1 MENVRWCPEGVI
13 DVFGVF
19 VTSAEPFGQG
29 SVAIDHC
36 CFSWSPLR
44 AGHLRAS
51 TASARREFSP
61 VGTVVRRGRTIARY
75 GFQPALIYPQIRIH
89 PQRLPAGKFESVD
102 RSNIENMFEHVGIGV
117 SRTLVHD
124 VGVVDLMIH
133 FARVEN
139 QSAAGRLTAIAD
151 LAMLRVDDHA
161 GRQWWACDGWDAA
174 VAEVGAALGIG
185 KREASGQLSI
195 AVALR
200 FRLPR
205 VAAVF
210 VDGGVSARTVGAI
223 CWRTRLVE
231 DPNTL
236 AVIDAAL
243 AGALCE
249 WAGLSR
255 KKIEKKIDGWVQ
267 KFDPAAVLKVRS
279 AARRRG
285 VGVGKP
291 DDETGVASIWGA
303 LLATDAEL
311 LDRVLTEMAR
321 QVCENDPRT
330 FGQRR
335 ADALGVLAARGDR
348 LACQCGDPDCPAAGP
363 DARATAVMIHVL
375 TDGLPVPV
383 ADPLLHGDPAAPAT
397 PASTRSASEP
407 VFTPEPVPVSAPEN
421 GTTSTP
427 MSMPDSAPVADSQP
441 AETPAP
447 PAAEPAG
454 DAASTSSSPVSA
466 PVPTPAPAKPPAPVR
481 TPVGYVLGGGVVPP
495 AVLADLVAR
504 GAKVRAVASAADLDE
519 VPRYRPSAAMD
530 EFVRMRAMTCMF
542 PGCDHPATASDIDHT
557 VPWPAGPTHP
567 GNLSPKCRKH
577 HLLKTFYGGPDGWR
591 DRQQPDGSIV
601 WTAPTGHTYISVPES
616 RILFPRT
623 VTDTPLPNPPP
634 NGTDL
639 DTTAAPGRGVM
650 MPLRRRTRAQDQ
662 AQQIAYERALNQADI
677 DAEEAAQ
684 EAFDRLR
691 KERQEREARRAEE
704 QQSHETT
711 EHRPVDSDIPP
722 PL

>member
-1 MENVRWCPEGVI
+1 
-13 DVFGVF
+13 
-19 VTSAEPFGQG
+19 
-29 SVAIDHC
+29 
-36 CFSWSPLR
+36 
-44 AGHLRAS
+44 
-51 TASARREFSP
+51 
-61 VGTVVRRGRTIARY
+61 
-75 GFQPALIYPQIRIH
+75 
-89 PQRLPAGKFESVD
+89 
-102 RSNIENMFEHVGIGV
+102 MFEREGIGAGGV
-117 SRTLVHD
+117 LVHD

-151 LAMLRVDDHA
+151 LAMLRVDDQQ

-200 FRLPR
+200 FRLPK

-210 VDGGVSARTVGAI
+210 ADGGVSARTVGTI

-255 KKIEKKIDGWVQ
+255 KKIEKKIDGWVH

-291 DDETGVASIWGA
+291 DDETGTASIWGA

-321 QVCENDPRT
+321 QVCDNDPRT

-383 ADPLLHGDPAAPAT
+383 ADPLLHGDPAAPVVPT
-397 PASTRSASEP
+397 PAPAATDPVFGAEPEAAPESQPEPVFAPQSEP
-407 VFTPEPVPVSAPEN
+407 VPAPAN
-421 GTTSTP
+421 DP
-427 MSMPDSAPVADSQP
+427 APAADSRP
-441 AETPAP
+441 ADTPAP
-447 PAAEPAG
+447 PAAEPAS
-454 DAASTSSSPVSA
+454 DSTS
-466 PVPTPAPAKPPAPVR
+466 TPAPAATTAQSPESAFTPVPSSARPPAPVR
-481 TPVGYVLGGGVVPP
+481 TPVGYVVGGGVVPP

-504 GAKVRAVASAADLDE
+504 GAKVRTVASAADLDE

-542 PGCDHPATASDIDHT
+542 PGCDQPATNCDVDHT

-567 GNLSPKCRKH
+567 GNLNPKCRKH
-577 HLLKTFYGGPDGWR
+577 HLLKTFYGGSDGWR

-601 WTAPTGHTYISVPES
+601 WTAPTGHTYIRVPES

-634 NGTDL
+634 DTTDL
-639 DTTAAPGRGVM
+639 DTTAAPGRDIM
-650 MPLRRRTRAQDQ
+650 MPLRRRTRAQNQ

-677 DAEEAAQ
+677 DAHEAAR

-691 KERQEREARRAEE
+691 KERQEREAAEAAGAAAAGESAE
-704 QQSHETT
+704 QQ
-711 EHRPVDSDIPP
+711 DIPP
-722 PL
+722 PR

>member
-1 MENVRWCPEGVI
+1 M
-13 DVFGVF
+13 
-19 VTSAEPFGQG
+19 TSP
-29 SVAIDHC
+29 SK
-36 CFSWSPLR
+36 
-44 AGHLRAS
+44 
-51 TASARREFSP
+51 
-61 VGTVVRRGRTIARY
+61 
-75 GFQPALIYPQIRIH
+75 IYPQAHRILLWRVRSTG
-89 PQRLPAGKFESVD
+89 RLEH
-102 RSNIENMFEHVGIGV
+102 MFEHVGVDGAGV
-117 SRTLVHD
+117 LVHD
-124 VGVVDLMIH
+124 VSVVDAMIH
-133 FARVEN
+133 FARVSNIAE
-139 QSAAGRLTAIAD
+139 SGKFTAIAD
-151 LAMLRVDDHA
+151 LAMLRVDDQD

-174 VAEVGAALGIG
+174 VAEVGAALGLG

-200 FRLPR
+200 FRLPK

-210 VDGGVSARTVGAI
+210 ADGGVSARTVGTI

-255 KKIEKKIDGWVQ
+255 KKIERKIDGWVQ
-267 KFDPAAVLKVRS
+267 KFDPAAVIKVRS

-285 VGVGKP
+285 VGIGKP

-348 LACQCGDPDCPAAGP
+348 LACQCGNPDCPAAGP

-375 TDGLPVPV
+375 TNALPVPV
-383 ADPLLHGDPAAPAT
+383 ADPLLSGDPAAPLV
-397 PASTRSASEP
+397 PAPAPPQP
-407 VFTPEPVPVSAPEN
+407 VFTPETAPEHFF
-421 GTTSTP
+421 T
-427 MSMPDSAPVADSQP
+427 
-441 AETPAP
+441 
-447 PAAEPAG
+447 AEPE
-454 DAASTSSSPVSA
+454 
-466 PVPTPAPAKPPAPVR
+466 PAPADAMAPMPTPEPAPAVEPASEAAPTPVQTSTKPPAPVR

-495 AVLADLVAR
+495 AVLVDLVAR
-504 GAKVRAVASAADLDE
+504 GAKVRTVASATNLDG
-519 VPRYRPSAAMD
+519 VPRYRPSVAMD

-542 PGCDHPATASDIDHT
+542 PGCDQPATHCDLDHT
-557 VPWPAGPTHP
+557 IPWPVGPTHP

-577 HLLKTFYGGPDGWR
+577 HLLKTFYGGPDGWQ
-591 DRQQPDGSIV
+591 DRQQPDGTIV
-601 WTAPTGHTYISVPES
+601 WTAPTGHTYTSVPES

-623 VTDTPLPNPPP
+623 VTDTPLPGPLPPDAP
-634 NGTDL
+634 DL
-639 DTTAAPGRGVM
+639 DTPPAPGRGIM
-650 MPLRRRTRAQDQ
+650 MPIRRRTRAQTQ
-662 AQQIAYERALNQADI
+662 TQQIAYERALNQADI
-677 DAEEAAQ
+677 DEHEAAE

-691 KERQEREARRAEE
+691 KERQERQEREAAEAAQAAEPTE
-704 QQSHETT
+704 QQ
-711 EHRPVDSDIPP
+711 DIPP

>member
-1 MENVRWCPEGVI
+1 
-13 DVFGVF
+13 
-19 VTSAEPFGQG
+19 
-29 SVAIDHC
+29 
-36 CFSWSPLR
+36 
-44 AGHLRAS
+44 
-51 TASARREFSP
+51 
-61 VGTVVRRGRTIARY
+61 
-75 GFQPALIYPQIRIH
+75 
-89 PQRLPAGKFESVD
+89 
-102 RSNIENMFEHVGIGV
+102 MFEHSGIGAGGV
-117 SRTLVHD
+117 LVHD
-124 VGVVDLMIH
+124 AGVVDLMIH

-151 LAMLRVDDHA
+151 LAMLRVDDQA

-174 VAEVGAALGIG
+174 VAEVGAALGLG

-210 VDGGVSARTVGAI
+210 ADGGVSARTVGAI

-407 VFTPEPVPVSAPEN
+407 VFTPEPAPEHFFTAQSEPVPAN
-421 GTTSTP
+421 DMAPTP
-427 MSMPDSAPVADSQP
+427 MPGPAPAADSRP
-441 AETPAP
+441 TETPAP
-447 PAAEPAG
+447 PAAEPAS
-454 DAASTSSSPVSA
+454 DV
-466 PVPTPAPAKPPAPVR
+466 VPTPAPAATTAHSAESAFTSVPSPAKPPAPVR

-504 GAKVRAVASAADLDE
+504 GAKVRTVASAADLDE
-519 VPRYRPSAAMD
+519 VRRYRPSAAMD

-542 PGCDHPATASDIDHT
+542 PGCDHPATTSDIDHT

-601 WTAPTGHTYISVPES
+601 WTAPTGHTYTSVPES
-616 RILFPRT
+616 RILFPRK

-634 NGTDL
+634 NVTDL
-639 DTTAAPGRGVM
+639 DTTAAPGRDIM

-684 EAFDRLR
+684 EAFDRQR
-691 KERQEREARRAEE
+691 KERQEREAAEAEAAEAAATE
-704 QQSHETT
+704 QQ
-711 EHRPVDSDIPP
+711 DMPP
-722 PL
+722 PSD

>member
-1 MENVRWCPEGVI
+1 
-13 DVFGVF
+13 
-19 VTSAEPFGQG
+19 
-29 SVAIDHC
+29 
-36 CFSWSPLR
+36 
-44 AGHLRAS
+44 
-51 TASARREFSP
+51 
-61 VGTVVRRGRTIARY
+61 
-75 GFQPALIYPQIRIH
+75 
-89 PQRLPAGKFESVD
+89 
-102 RSNIENMFEHVGIGV
+102 MFEHSGIGAGGV
-117 SRTLVHD
+117 PVHD
-124 VGVVDLMIH
+124 AGVVDLMIH

-139 QSAAGRLTAIAD
+139 QCAAGRLTAVAD
-151 LAMLRVDDHA
+151 LVALRVDDQD

-210 VDGGVSARTVGAI
+210 ADGGVSARTVGAI

-243 AGALCE
+243 AGALSE

-375 TDGLPVPV
+375 TDSLPVPV
-383 ADPLLHGDPAAPAT
+383 ADPLLNGDPAAPLVPTSAPPAPEPQAAPVPSPEPFSTPQFEPIPAPAADSRPADT
-397 PASTRSASEP
+397 PA
-407 VFTPEPVPVSAPEN
+407 
-421 GTTSTP
+421 
-427 MSMPDSAPVADSQP
+427 
-441 AETPAP
+441 
-447 PAAEPAG
+447 PAAEPG
-454 DAASTSSSPVSA
+454 GEI
-466 PVPTPAPAKPPAPVR
+466 VPTPVPAAATAHSPARVAASASTPVQPSAK
-481 TPVGYVLGGGVVPP
+481 PVGYVLGGGVVPP
-495 AVLADLVAR
+495 TVLADLVAR
-504 GAKVRAVASAADLDE
+504 GAKVRTVASATDLDE

-567 GNLSPKCRKH
+567 GNLNPKCRKH
-577 HLLKTFYGGPDGWR
+577 HLLKTFYGGPDGWQ
-591 DRQQPDGSIV
+591 DRQQPDGTIV

-623 VTDTPLPNPPP
+623 ITDTPLPNPPP
-634 NGTDL
+634 ETVDL
-639 DTTAAPGRGVM
+639 DTTTAPGRSIM
-650 MPLRRRTRAQDQ
+650 MPIRRRTRAQDQ
-662 AQQIAYERALNQADI
+662 AQRNAYERALNQADI
-677 DAEEAAQ
+677 DAQEAAK
-684 EAFDRLR
+684 EAFARQR
-691 KERQEREARRAEE
+691 KEREEREAAEAAAAAE
-704 QQSHETT
+704 SAERQ
-711 EHRPVDSDIPP
+711 DIPP
-722 PL
+722 PV

>member
-1 MENVRWCPEGVI
+1 
-13 DVFGVF
+13 
-19 VTSAEPFGQG
+19 
-29 SVAIDHC
+29 
-36 CFSWSPLR
+36 
-44 AGHLRAS
+44 
-51 TASARREFSP
+51 
-61 VGTVVRRGRTIARY
+61 
-75 GFQPALIYPQIRIH
+75 
-89 PQRLPAGKFESVD
+89 
-102 RSNIENMFEHVGIGV
+102 MFEHSGIGAGGAP
-117 SRTLVHD
+117 VHD
-124 VGVVDLMIH
+124 VGVVDSLIH
-133 FARVEN
+133 FARVSNVAE
-139 QSAAGRLTAIAD
+139 SGKFGAIAD
-151 LAMLRVDDHA
+151 LVALRVDDQD

-210 VDGGVSARTVGAI
+210 ADGGVSARTVGAI

-321 QVCENDPRT
+321 QVCDNDPRT

-348 LACQCGDPDCPAAGP
+348 LVCQCGVPDCPAAGP
-363 DARATAVMIHVL
+363 DARAAAVLVHVL
-375 TDGLPVPV
+375 TGALPAPV
-383 ADPLLHGDPAAPAT
+383 ADPLLSGDPAAPL
-397 PASTRSASEP
+397 
-407 VFTPEPVPVSAPEN
+407 VP
-421 GTTSTP
+421 
-427 MSMPDSAPVADSQP
+427 
-441 AETPAP
+441 TPAP
-447 PAAEPAG
+447 EPQPEPAPEPQPAPASG
-454 DAASTSSSPVSA
+454 AASESVPPRPPASA
-466 PVPTPAPAKPPAPVR
+466 PVPTSAKPPAPVR

-504 GAKVRAVASAADLDE
+504 GAKVCTVASASDLAG
-519 VPRYRPSAAMD
+519 VPRYRPSATMD

-557 VPWPAGPTHP
+557 IPWPAGPTHP

-577 HLLKTFYGGPDGWR
+577 HLLKTFYGGPDGWQ
-591 DRQQPDGSIV
+591 DRQQPDGTIV
-601 WTAPTGHTYISVPES
+601 WTAPTGHTYISVPGS
-616 RILFPRT
+616 RILFPRKD
-623 VTDTPLPNPPP
+623 TDTPLPNPPP
-634 NGTDL
+634 DAADL
-639 DTTAAPGRGVM
+639 DSTTAPGRDIM
-650 MPLRRRTRAQDQ
+650 MPIRRRTRAQDR
-662 AQQIAYERALNQADI
+662 AQRIAYERALNQADI
-677 DAEEAAQ
+677 DEREAAQ
-684 EAFDRLR
+684 EAFDRQR
-691 KERQEREARRAEE
+691 KERKEREAAREAEE
-704 QQSHETT
+704 QQQSQQTT
-711 EHRPVDSDIPP
+711 EHPPAGTDIPP

>member
-1 MENVRWCPEGVI
+1 
-13 DVFGVF
+13 
-19 VTSAEPFGQG
+19 
-29 SVAIDHC
+29 
-36 CFSWSPLR
+36 
-44 AGHLRAS
+44 
-51 TASARREFSP
+51 
-61 VGTVVRRGRTIARY
+61 
-75 GFQPALIYPQIRIH
+75 
-89 PQRLPAGKFESVD
+89 
-102 RSNIENMFEHVGIGV
+102 MFEHSGIGASGV
-117 SRTLVHD
+117 LVHD

-133 FARVEN
+133 FARVSNTAE
-139 QSAAGRLTAIAD
+139 AGKFRAIAD
-151 LAMLRVDDHA
+151 LAMLRVDDQA

-210 VDGGVSARTVGAI
+210 ADGGVSARTVGTI

-243 AGALCE
+243 AGALVE

-291 DDETGVASIWGA
+291 DDETGTASIWGA

-363 DARATAVMIHVL
+363 DARAAAVVLHVL
-375 TDGLPVPV
+375 TNALPTPV
-383 ADPLLHGDPAAPAT
+383 ADPLLSGDPDAPLVA
-397 PASTRSASEP
+397 PK
-407 VFTPEPVPVSAPEN
+407 PEPHPAPEPAN
-421 GTTSTP
+421 DTTSTP
-427 MSMPDSAPVADSQP
+427 TPEPAPAADSRP

-447 PAAEPAG
+447 PAFE
-454 DAASTSSSPVSA
+454 AASDTAST
-466 PVPTPAPAKPPAPVR
+466 PVPTSAKPPTPAR

-504 GAKVRAVASAADLDE
+504 GAKVRTVASAADLDE

-634 NGTDL
+634 AVTDL
-639 DTTAAPGRGVM
+639 DTATAPGRDIM
-650 MPLRRRTRAQDQ
+650 MPTRRRTRAQDQ
-662 AQQIAYERALNQADI
+662 AQQIAYERAVNQAEI
-677 DAEEAAQ
+677 DEREAAR
-684 EAFDRLR
+684 EAFERLR
-691 KERQEREARRAEE
+691 KERQEREAAE
-704 QQSHETT
+704 QQ
-711 EHRPVDSDIPP
+711 DIPP
-722 PL
+722 PLASGDED

>member
-1 MENVRWCPEGVI
+1 
-13 DVFGVF
+13 
-19 VTSAEPFGQG
+19 
-29 SVAIDHC
+29 
-36 CFSWSPLR
+36 
-44 AGHLRAS
+44 
-51 TASARREFSP
+51 
-61 VGTVVRRGRTIARY
+61 
-75 GFQPALIYPQIRIH
+75 
-89 PQRLPAGKFESVD
+89 
-102 RSNIENMFEHVGIGV
+102 MFEHVGVGAGGV
-117 SRTLVHD
+117 LVHD
-124 VGVVDLMIH
+124 ASVVDAVVH
-133 FARVEN
+133 FARVSNVAEC
-139 QSAAGRLTAIAD
+139 GKFRAIAD
-151 LAMLRVDDHA
+151 LVALRVDDED

-200 FRLPR
+200 FRLPK

-210 VDGGVSARTVGAI
+210 ADGGVSARTVGTI

-236 AVIDAAL
+236 AVIDVAL
-243 AGALCE
+243 AGALSE

-255 KKIEKKIDGWVQ
+255 KKIERKIDGWVQ

-311 LDRVLTEMAR
+311 LDRVLDEMAR
-321 QVCENDPRT
+321 QVCEDDPRT

-335 ADALGVLAARGDR
+335 ADALGVLAVRGDR
-348 LACQCGDPDCPAAGP
+348 LVCQCGDPDCPAAGP
-363 DARATAVMIHVL
+363 DARAAAVVIHVL
-375 TDGLPVPV
+375 TDQLPVPV
-383 ADPLLHGDPAAPAT
+383 TDPLLSGDPAAPPT
-397 PASTRSASEP
+397 PAPTQPAPEP
-407 VFTPEPVPVSAPEN
+407 VFTPEPEPEPAPADDVAPMPAPAPAADSRSAQTLTPAGVERA
-421 GTTSTP
+421 GDSTSTP
-427 MSMPDSAPVADSQP
+427 VP
-441 AETPAP
+441 ASRPAH
-447 PAAEPAG
+447 
-454 DAASTSSSPVSA
+454 
-466 PVPTPAPAKPPAPVR
+466 TPAPAAESAPTPEAHAAHPPVPTSAPTSTKPPAPVR

-504 GAKVRAVASAADLDE
+504 GAKVRTVASAADLAE
-519 VPRYRPSAAMD
+519 VSRYRPSAAMD
-530 EFVRMRAMTCMF
+530 EFVRVRAMTCMF
-542 PGCDHPATASDIDHT
+542 PGCDQPATASDVDHT
-557 VPWPAGPTHP
+557 IPWPVGPTHP

-577 HLLKTFYGGPDGWR
+577 HLLKTFYGGPDGWQ
-591 DRQQPDGSIV
+591 DRQQPDGTIV

-634 NGTDL
+634 EDTDL

-650 MPLRRRTRAQDQ
+650 MPIRRRTRAQNQ

-677 DAEEAAQ
+677 DEREAAQ
-684 EAFDRLR
+684 EAFARQR
-691 KERQEREARRAEE
+691 KERQEREAAEAAQAAAAAESAE
-704 QQSHETT
+704 QQN
-711 EHRPVDSDIPP
+711 IPP
-722 PL
+722 PQ

>member
-1 MENVRWCPEGVI
+1 
-13 DVFGVF
+13 
-19 VTSAEPFGQG
+19 
-29 SVAIDHC
+29 
-36 CFSWSPLR
+36 
-44 AGHLRAS
+44 
-51 TASARREFSP
+51 
-61 VGTVVRRGRTIARY
+61 
-75 GFQPALIYPQIRIH
+75 
-89 PQRLPAGKFESVD
+89 
-102 RSNIENMFEHVGIGV
+102 MFEHVGVGAGGV
-117 SRTLVHD
+117 LVHD
-124 VGVVDLMIH
+124 ASVVDAVVH
-133 FARVEN
+133 FARVSNVAEC
-139 QSAAGRLTAIAD
+139 GKFRAIAD
-151 LAMLRVDDHA
+151 LVALRVDDED

-210 VDGGVSARTVGAI
+210 ADGGVSARTVGAI

-236 AVIDAAL
+236 AVIDVAL
-243 AGALCE
+243 AGALSE

-255 KKIEKKIDGWVQ
+255 KKIERKIDGWVQ
-267 KFDPAAVLKVRS
+267 KFDPAAVIKVRS

-303 LLATDAEL
+303 LLATDADL
-311 LDRVLTEMAR
+311 LDRVLDEMAR
-321 QVCENDPRT
+321 QVCEDDPRT

-348 LACQCGDPDCPAAGP
+348 LVCQCGNPDCPAAGP
-363 DARATAVMIHVL
+363 DARAAAVVIHVL
-375 TDGLPVPV
+375 TDQLPTPV
-383 ADPLLHGDPAAPAT
+383 ADPLLSGDPAAPPT
-397 PASTRSASEP
+397 PAPNQPAPEP
-407 VFTPEPVPVSAPEN
+407 VFTPEPEPEHFFTAEPEPEPAP
-421 GTTSTP
+421 
-427 MSMPDSAPVADSQP
+427 APAADSRP
-441 AETPAP
+441 AENPIPAGF
-447 PAAEPAG
+447 EPAG
-454 DAASTSSSPVSA
+454 DAA
-466 PVPTPAPAKPPAPVR
+466 PTPEAHAAHPPIPTSTKPPAPVR

-504 GAKVRAVASAADLDE
+504 GAKVRTVASAADLDE

-530 EFVRMRAMTCMF
+530 EFVRVRAMTCMF
-542 PGCDHPATASDIDHT
+542 PGCDQPATASDIDHT
-557 VPWPAGPTHP
+557 IPWPVGPTHP

-577 HLLKTFYGGPDGWR
+577 HLLKTFYGGPDGWQ
-591 DRQQPDGSIV
+591 DRQQPDGTIV

-634 NGTDL
+634 QDTDL
-639 DTTAAPGRGVM
+639 DTPPAPGRGVM
-650 MPLRRRTRAQDQ
+650 MPIRRRTRAQNQ

-677 DAEEAAQ
+677 DEREAAQ
-684 EAFDRLR
+684 EAFARRR
-691 KERQEREARRAEE
+691 KERQEREAAEAAQAAAAPVPTE
-704 QQSHETT
+704 QRQPAEN
-711 EHRPVDSDIPP
+711 DIPP
-722 PL
+722 PR

>member
-1 MENVRWCPEGVI
+1 
-13 DVFGVF
+13 
-19 VTSAEPFGQG
+19 
-29 SVAIDHC
+29 
-36 CFSWSPLR
+36 
-44 AGHLRAS
+44 
-51 TASARREFSP
+51 
-61 VGTVVRRGRTIARY
+61 
-75 GFQPALIYPQIRIH
+75 
-89 PQRLPAGKFESVD
+89 
-102 RSNIENMFEHVGIGV
+102 MFEHSGIGAGGV
-117 SRTLVHD
+117 PVHD
-124 VGVVDLMIH
+124 AGVVDLMIH

-139 QSAAGRLTAIAD
+139 QCAAGRLTAVAD
-151 LAMLRVDDHA
+151 LVALRVDDQD

-210 VDGGVSARTVGAI
+210 ADGGVSARTVGAI

-243 AGALCE
+243 AGALSE

-375 TDGLPVPV
+375 TNGLPAPV
-383 ADPLLHGDPAAPAT
+383 ADPLLSGDPAAPLVPT
-397 PASTRSASEP
+397 PAPSAPEP
-407 VFTPEPVPVSAPEN
+407 VFTPQPDRAPEPVFAPAPAPAAEPAN
-421 GTTSTP
+421 DMASTP
-427 MSMPDSAPVADSQP
+427 MPMSDPAPVADSRA
-441 AETPAP
+441 AETLAP
-447 PAAEPAG
+447 VAFEPASDSTSTPVV
-454 DAASTSSSPVSA
+454 DAA
-466 PVPTPAPAKPPAPVR
+466 PAPAPARPPAPVR
-481 TPVGYVLGGGVVPP
+481 APVGYVLGGGVIPP
-495 AVLADLVAR
+495 TVLADLVAR
-504 GAKVRAVASAADLDE
+504 GAKVRSVASAADLDE

-567 GNLSPKCRKH
+567 GNLNPKCRKH
-577 HLLKTFYGGPDGWR
+577 HLLKTFYGGPDGWQ
-591 DRQQPDGSIV
+591 DRQQPDGTIV

-623 VTDTPLPNPPP
+623 ITDTPLPNPPP
-634 NGTDL
+634 ETVDL
-639 DTTAAPGRGVM
+639 DTVTAPGRSIM
-650 MPLRRRTRAQDQ
+650 MPIRRRTRAQDQ
-662 AQQIAYERALNQADI
+662 AQQIAYERALNEAELQKIADG
-677 DAEEAAQ
+677 EEAA
-684 EAFDRLR
+684 ARR
-691 KERQEREARRAEE
+691 HAAREAARQAEE
-704 QQSHETT
+704 QQQSREAA
-711 EHRPVDSDIPP
+711 EPPPADSDVPP

>member
-1 MENVRWCPEGVI
+1 
-13 DVFGVF
+13 
-19 VTSAEPFGQG
+19 
-29 SVAIDHC
+29 
-36 CFSWSPLR
+36 
-44 AGHLRAS
+44 
-51 TASARREFSP
+51 
-61 VGTVVRRGRTIARY
+61 
-75 GFQPALIYPQIRIH
+75 
-89 PQRLPAGKFESVD
+89 
-102 RSNIENMFEHVGIGV
+102 MFERSGIGAGGV
-117 SRTLVHD
+117 LVHD

-151 LAMLRVDDHA
+151 LAMLRVDDQA

-210 VDGGVSARTVGAI
+210 ADGGVSARTVGTI

-243 AGALCE
+243 AGALSE

-255 KKIEKKIDGWVQ
+255 KKIERKIDGWVH

-348 LACQCGDPDCPAAGP
+348 LVCQCGGPDCPAAGP
-363 DARATAVMIHVL
+363 DARAAAVMIHVL
-375 TDGLPVPV
+375 TDGRPALV

-397 PASTRSASEP
+397 PAPTRSASEP
-407 VFTPEPVPVSAPEN
+407 VFTPEPAPEHFFTAQSEPVPAN
-421 GTTSTP
+421 DMAPTP
-427 MSMPDSAPVADSQP
+427 MPDPAPAADSRP
-441 AETPAP
+441 ADTPTPA
-447 PAAEPAG
+447 AAEPASDPASTPVA
-454 DAASTSSSPVSA
+454 DAAPT
-466 PVPTPAPAKPPAPVR
+466 PVPTSAKLAAPVR
-481 TPVGYVLGGGVVPP
+481 SPVGYVLGGGVVPP

-504 GAKVRAVASAADLDE
+504 GAKVRTVATAGDLE
-519 VPRYRPSAAMD
+519 GVPRYRPSAAMD

-557 VPWPAGPTHP
+557 IAWPDGPTHP

-616 RILFPRT
+616 RILFPRK
-623 VTDTPLPNPPP
+623 VTDTPLPDRPPP
-634 NGTDL
+634 DATDM
-639 DTTAAPGRGVM
+639 DSPPAPGRGVM
-650 MPLRRRTRAQDQ
+650 MPIRRRTRAQNQ

-677 DAEEAAQ
+677 DECKAAQ

-691 KERQEREARRAEE
+691 KERQEREAAEAAE
-704 QQSHETT
+704 SADQQ
-711 EHRPVDSDIPP
+711 DIPP
-722 PL
+722 PQ

>member
-1 MENVRWCPEGVI
+1 
-13 DVFGVF
+13 
-19 VTSAEPFGQG
+19 
-29 SVAIDHC
+29 
-36 CFSWSPLR
+36 
-44 AGHLRAS
+44 
-51 TASARREFSP
+51 
-61 VGTVVRRGRTIARY
+61 
-75 GFQPALIYPQIRIH
+75 
-89 PQRLPAGKFESVD
+89 
-102 RSNIENMFEHVGIGV
+102 MFEHSGIGAGGV
-117 SRTLVHD
+117 PVHD
-124 VGVVDLMIH
+124 AGVVDLMIH

-139 QSAAGRLTAIAD
+139 QCAAGRLTAVAD
-151 LAMLRVDDHA
+151 LAMLRVDDQD

-210 VDGGVSARTVGAI
+210 ADGGVSARTVGAI

-243 AGALCE
+243 AGALSE

-321 QVCENDPRT
+321 QVCDQDPRT

-348 LACQCGDPDCPAAGP
+348 LACQCGNPDCPAAGP

-375 TDGLPVPV
+375 TKGLPAPV
-383 ADPLLHGDPAAPAT
+383 ADPLLSGDPAAPLV
-397 PASTRSASEP
+397 P
-407 VFTPEPVPVSAPEN
+407 TPE
-421 GTTSTP
+421 
-427 MSMPDSAPVADSQP
+427 
-441 AETPAP
+441 P
-447 PAAEPAG
+447 PAAEPAVAREAVAEPDVAPEPELANDPAPAPTPMPMSDPAAAT
-454 DAASTSSSPVSA
+454 DAASTDTPAPPAVEPAGDPASDPAPVPSSASA
-466 PVPTPAPAKPPAPVR
+466 PVRVPAPVR

-495 AVLADLVAR
+495 TVLADLVAR
-504 GAKVRAVASAADLDE
+504 GAKVRTVASATDLDE

-567 GNLSPKCRKH
+567 GNLNPKCRKH
-577 HLLKTFYGGPDGWR
+577 HLLKTFYGGPDGWQ
-591 DRQQPDGSIV
+591 DRQQPDGTIV

-623 VTDTPLPNPPP
+623 ITDTPLPNPPP
-634 NGTDL
+634 ETVGL
-639 DTTAAPGRGVM
+639 DTATAPGRSIM
-650 MPLRRRTRAQDQ
+650 MPIRRRTRAQGQ

-677 DAEEAAQ
+677 DAQEAAR
-684 EAFDRLR
+684 EAFARQR
-691 KERQEREARRAEE
+691 KEREEREAAEAAEAAATAESAE
-704 QQSHETT
+704 QQ
-711 EHRPVDSDIPP
+711 DIPP
-722 PL
+722 LR

>member
-1 MENVRWCPEGVI
+1 
-13 DVFGVF
+13 
-19 VTSAEPFGQG
+19 
-29 SVAIDHC
+29 
-36 CFSWSPLR
+36 
-44 AGHLRAS
+44 
-51 TASARREFSP
+51 
-61 VGTVVRRGRTIARY
+61 
-75 GFQPALIYPQIRIH
+75 
-89 PQRLPAGKFESVD
+89 
-102 RSNIENMFEHVGIGV
+102 
-117 SRTLVHD
+117 
-124 VGVVDLMIH
+124 
-133 FARVEN
+133 
-139 QSAAGRLTAIAD
+139 
-151 LAMLRVDDHA
+151 
-161 GRQWWACDGWDAA
+161 
-174 VAEVGAALGIG
+174 
-185 KREASGQLSI
+185 I

-210 VDGGVSARTVGAI
+210 ADGGVSARTVGAI

-243 AGALCE
+243 AGALSE

-255 KKIEKKIDGWVQ
+255 KKIETKIDGWVQ

-348 LACQCGDPDCPAAGP
+348 LACQCGNPDCPAAGP

-375 TDGLPVPV
+375 TNGLPAPV
-383 ADPLLHGDPAAPAT
+383 ADPLLSGDPAAPLVPT
-397 PASTRSASEP
+397 PAPSAPEP
-407 VFTPEPVPVSAPEN
+407 VFTPQPDRAPEPVFAPAPAPAAEPAN
-421 GTTSTP
+421 DMASTP
-427 MSMPDSAPVADSQP
+427 MPMSDPAPVADSRA
-441 AETPAP
+441 AETLAP
-447 PAAEPAG
+447 VAFEPASDSTSTPVV
-454 DAASTSSSPVSA
+454 DAA
-466 PVPTPAPAKPPAPVR
+466 PTPAPAPVPESAPAPAPARPPAPVR
-481 TPVGYVLGGGVVPP
+481 APVGYVLGGGVVPP

-504 GAKVRAVASAADLDE
+504 GAKVRTVASAADLDE

-567 GNLSPKCRKH
+567 GNLNPKCRKH
-577 HLLKTFYGGPDGWR
+577 HLLKTFYGGPDGWQ
-591 DRQQPDGSIV
+591 DRQQPDGTIV

-616 RILFPRT
+616 RILFPRKHL
-623 VTDTPLPNPPP
+623 DTPLPNPPP
-634 NGTDL
+634 ETVDL
-639 DTTAAPGRGVM
+639 DTATAPGRSIM
-650 MPLRRRTRAQDQ
+650 MPIRRRTRAQGQ
-662 AQQIAYERALNQADI
+662 AQRNAYERALNQADI
-677 DAEEAAQ
+677 DAQEAAR
-684 EAFDRLR
+684 EAFA
-691 KERQEREARRAEE
+691 RQRREREEWEAAEAAAAAE
-704 QQSHETT
+704 SAGQQ
-711 EHRPVDSDIPP
+711 DIPP
-722 PL
+722 PR

>member
-1 MENVRWCPEGVI
+1 
-13 DVFGVF
+13 
-19 VTSAEPFGQG
+19 
-29 SVAIDHC
+29 
-36 CFSWSPLR
+36 
-44 AGHLRAS
+44 
-51 TASARREFSP
+51 
-61 VGTVVRRGRTIARY
+61 
-75 GFQPALIYPQIRIH
+75 
-89 PQRLPAGKFESVD
+89 
-102 RSNIENMFEHVGIGV
+102 MFEHSGVGAGGV
-117 SRTLVHD
+117 LVHD

-139 QSAAGRLTAIAD
+139 QCAAGRLTAIAD
-151 LAMLRVDDHA
+151 LAMLRVDDQD

-174 VAEVGAALGIG
+174 VAEVGAALGLG

-200 FRLPR
+200 FRLPK

-210 VDGGVSARTVGAI
+210 ADGGVSARTVGTI

-231 DPNTL
+231 NPNTL

-243 AGALCE
+243 AGALSE

-255 KKIEKKIDGWVQ
+255 KKIETKIDGWVQ

-348 LACQCGDPDCPAAGP
+348 LACQCGNPDCPAAGP

-375 TDGLPVPV
+375 TNGLPAPV
-383 ADPLLHGDPAAPAT
+383 ADPLLSGDPAAPLVPT
-397 PASTRSASEP
+397 PAPSAPEP
-407 VFTPEPVPVSAPEN
+407 VFTPEPVFA
-421 GTTSTP
+421 
-427 MSMPDSAPVADSQP
+427 
-441 AETPAP
+441 PAP
-447 PAAEPAG
+447 APAAEPAN
-454 DAASTSSSPVSA
+454 DMASTPMPMSELA
-466 PVPTPAPAKPPAPVR
+466 PVPESAPASAPARVPAPVR

-495 AVLADLVAR
+495 TVLADLVAR
-504 GAKVRAVASAADLDE
+504 GAKVRSVASASDLDE
-519 VPRYRPSAAMD
+519 VPRYRPSVAMD

-567 GNLSPKCRKH
+567 GNLNPKCRKH
-577 HLLKTFYGGPDGWR
+577 HLLKTFYGGPGGWQ
-591 DRQQPDGSIV
+591 DRQQPDGTIV

-623 VTDTPLPNPPP
+623 ITDTPLPNPPP
-634 NGTDL
+634 ETVGL
-639 DTTAAPGRGVM
+639 DTATAPGRSIM
-650 MPLRRRTRAQDQ
+650 MPIRRRTRAQDQ
-662 AQQIAYERALNQADI
+662 AQRNAYERALNQADI
-677 DAEEAAQ
+677 DAQEAAR
-684 EAFDRLR
+684 EAFA
-691 KERQEREARRAEE
+691 RQRREREEWEAAEAAAAAE
-704 QQSHETT
+704 SAGQQ
-711 EHRPVDSDIPP
+711 DIPP
-722 PL
+722 PR

>member
-1 MENVRWCPEGVI
+1 
-13 DVFGVF
+13 
-19 VTSAEPFGQG
+19 
-29 SVAIDHC
+29 
-36 CFSWSPLR
+36 
-44 AGHLRAS
+44 
-51 TASARREFSP
+51 
-61 VGTVVRRGRTIARY
+61 
-75 GFQPALIYPQIRIH
+75 
-89 PQRLPAGKFESVD
+89 
-102 RSNIENMFEHVGIGV
+102 MFEHSGIGV
-117 SRTLVHD
+117 GGVLVHD
-124 VGVVDLMIH
+124 VGVVDLMTH

-139 QSAAGRLTAIAD
+139 QCAAGRLTAIAD
-151 LAMLRVDDHA
+151 LVMLRVDDQE

-174 VAEVGAALGIG
+174 VAEVGAALGLG

-200 FRLPR
+200 FRLPK

-210 VDGGVSARTVGAI
+210 ADGGVSARTVGAI

-243 AGALCE
+243 AGALSE

-285 VGVGKP
+285 IGVGKP

-321 QVCENDPRT
+321 QVCDQDPRT

-348 LACQCGDPDCPAAGP
+348 LACQCGNPDCPAAGP

-375 TDGLPVPV
+375 TNALPVPV
-383 ADPLLHGDPAAPAT
+383 ADPLLSGDPAAPSVPT
-397 PASTRSASEP
+397 PAPPAPEP
-407 VFTPEPVPVSAPEN
+407 VFTPEAVAEPDFAPEPELAN
-421 GTTSTP
+421 DPAPAPTP
-427 MSMPDSAPVADSQP
+427 MPMSDP
-441 AETPAP
+441 AAATDAASTDTPAP

-454 DAASTSSSPVSA
+454 DVVATSA
-466 PVPTPAPAKPPAPVR
+466 PAATTAHSPASAPSPALAPARVPAPVR

-504 GAKVRAVASAADLDE
+504 GAKVRTVASATDLDE
-519 VPRYRPSAAMD
+519 VPRYRPSVAMD

-567 GNLSPKCRKH
+567 GNLNPKCRKH
-577 HLLKTFYGGPDGWR
+577 HLLKTFYGGPGGWQ
-591 DRQQPDGSIV
+591 DRQQPDGTIV

-623 VTDTPLPNPPP
+623 ITDTPLPNPPP
-634 NGTDL
+634 DTTDL
-639 DTTAAPGRGVM
+639 DTATAPGRNLM
-650 MPLRRRTRAQDQ
+650 MPIRRRTRAQEQ
-662 AQQIAYERALNQADI
+662 AQQITYERALNQADI
-677 DAEEAAQ
+677 DALEAAR
-684 EAFDRLR
+684 EAFVRQR
-691 KERQEREARRAEE
+691 KEREEREAPGLADEMPAST
-704 QQSHETT
+704 QQHPPT
-711 EHRPVDSDIPP
+711 ESDIPP
-722 PL
+722 PQ

>member
-1 MENVRWCPEGVI
+1 
-13 DVFGVF
+13 
-19 VTSAEPFGQG
+19 
-29 SVAIDHC
+29 
-36 CFSWSPLR
+36 
-44 AGHLRAS
+44 
-51 TASARREFSP
+51 
-61 VGTVVRRGRTIARY
+61 
-75 GFQPALIYPQIRIH
+75 
-89 PQRLPAGKFESVD
+89 
-102 RSNIENMFEHVGIGV
+102 MFEHSGVGAGGV
-117 SRTLVHD
+117 PVHD
-124 VGVVDLMIH
+124 AGVVDLMIH

-139 QSAAGRLTAIAD
+139 QCAAGRLTAVAD
-151 LAMLRVDDHA
+151 LAMLRVDDQD

-210 VDGGVSARTVGAI
+210 ADGGVSARTVGAI

-243 AGALCE
+243 AGALSE

-348 LACQCGDPDCPAAGP
+348 LACQCGNPDCPAAGP

-375 TDGLPVPV
+375 TDSLPVPV
-383 ADPLLHGDPAAPAT
+383 ADPLLSGDPAAPLVPT
-397 PASTRSASEP
+397 PAPSAPEP
-407 VFTPEPVPVSAPEN
+407 VFTPQPDRAPEPVFAPAPAPAAEPAN
-421 GTTSTP
+421 DMASTP
-427 MSMPDSAPVADSQP
+427 MPMSEPAPVADSRA
-441 AETPAP
+441 AETLAP
-447 PAAEPAG
+447 VAFEPASDSTSTPVV
-454 DAASTSSSPVSA
+454 DAA
-466 PVPTPAPAKPPAPVR
+466 PTPAPTPATAPVPESAPAPAPARPPAPVR

-504 GAKVRAVASAADLDE
+504 GAKVRTVASAADLDE

-542 PGCDHPATASDIDHT
+542 LGCDHPATASDIDHT

-567 GNLSPKCRKH
+567 GNLNPKCRKH
-577 HLLKTFYGGPDGWR
+577 HLLKTFYGGPDGWQ
-591 DRQQPDGSIV
+591 DRQQPDGTIV

-623 VTDTPLPNPPP
+623 ITDTPLPNPPP
-634 NGTDL
+634 ETVDL
-639 DTTAAPGRGVM
+639 DTTTAPGRSIM
-650 MPLRRRTRAQDQ
+650 MPIRRRTRAQDQ
-662 AQQIAYERALNQADI
+662 AQQIAYERALNEAELQKIADG
-677 DAEEAAQ
+677 EEAA
-684 EAFDRLR
+684 ARR
-691 KERQEREARRAEE
+691 HAAREAARQAEE
-704 QQSHETT
+704 QQQSREAA
-711 EHRPVDSDIPP
+711 EPPPADSDVPP

>member
-1 MENVRWCPEGVI
+1 
-13 DVFGVF
+13 
-19 VTSAEPFGQG
+19 
-29 SVAIDHC
+29 
-36 CFSWSPLR
+36 
-44 AGHLRAS
+44 
-51 TASARREFSP
+51 
-61 VGTVVRRGRTIARY
+61 
-75 GFQPALIYPQIRIH
+75 
-89 PQRLPAGKFESVD
+89 
-102 RSNIENMFEHVGIGV
+102 MFEHVGVGAGGV
-117 SRTLVHD
+117 LVHD
-124 VGVVDLMIH
+124 ASVVDAVVH
-133 FARVEN
+133 FARVSNVAEC
-139 QSAAGRLTAIAD
+139 GKFRAIAD
-151 LAMLRVDDHA
+151 LVALRVEDED

-210 VDGGVSARTVGAI
+210 ADGGVSARTVGAI

-243 AGALCE
+243 AGALSE

-255 KKIEKKIDGWVQ
+255 KKIERKIDGWVQ
-267 KFDPAAVLKVRS
+267 KFDPAAVIKVRS

-311 LDRVLTEMAR
+311 LDRVLDEMAR
-321 QVCENDPRT
+321 QVCDDDPRT

-348 LACQCGDPDCPAAGP
+348 LVCQCGNPECPAAGP
-363 DARATAVMIHVL
+363 DARAAAVVIHVL
-375 TDGLPVPV
+375 TDQLPTPV
-383 ADPLLHGDPAAPAT
+383 ADPLLHSDPAAPLT
-397 PASTRSASEP
+397 PAPTQPASEP
-407 VFTPEPVPVSAPEN
+407 VFTPGPGPEPLPEPAPESVF
-421 GTTSTP
+421 TAQPEPEPADDLAP
-427 MSMPDSAPVADSQP
+427 MPAPAPVAVSRS
-441 AETPAP
+441 AETLTPDD
-447 PAAEPAG
+447 AEPAG
-454 DAASTSSSPVSA
+454 AAAPTPDAHAAHP
-466 PVPTPAPAKPPAPVR
+466 PVPTSAPTSTKPPAPVR

-504 GAKVRAVASAADLDE
+504 GAKVRTVASATDLDA
-519 VPRYRPSAAMD
+519 VPRYRPTAAMD
-530 EFVRMRAMTCMF
+530 EFVRVRAMTCMF
-542 PGCDHPATASDIDHT
+542 PGCDQPATACDIDHT
-557 VPWPAGPTHP
+557 IPWPVGPTHP

-577 HLLKTFYGGPDGWR
+577 HLLKTFYGGPDGWQ
-591 DRQQPDGSIV
+591 DRQQPDGTIV

-634 NGTDL
+634 DIADL
-639 DTTAAPGRGVM
+639 DTTAATGRGVM
-650 MPLRRRTRAQDQ
+650 MPIRRRTRAQNQ

-677 DAEEAAQ
+677 DEREAAQ
-684 EAFDRLR
+684 EAFARRR
-691 KERQEREARRAEE
+691 KERQEREAAEAAQAAAAPVPTE
-704 QQSHETT
+704 QRQPAEN
-711 EHRPVDSDIPP
+711 DIPP
-722 PL
+722 PR

>member
-1 MENVRWCPEGVI
+1 MP
-13 DVFGVF
+13 
-19 VTSAEPFGQG
+19 
-29 SVAIDHC
+29 
-36 CFSWSPLR
+36 
-44 AGHLRAS
+44 
-51 TASARREFSP
+51 
-61 VGTVVRRGRTIARY
+61 
-75 GFQPALIYPQIRIH
+75 
-89 PQRLPAGKFESVD
+89 
-102 RSNIENMFEHVGIGV
+102 
-117 SRTLVHD
+117 VHD
-124 VGVVDLMIH
+124 AGVVDLMIH

-139 QSAAGRLTAIAD
+139 QCAAGRLTAVAD
-151 LAMLRVDDHA
+151 LAMLRVDDQD

-210 VDGGVSARTVGAI
+210 ADGGVSARTVGAI

-243 AGALCE
+243 AGALSE

-348 LACQCGDPDCPAAGP
+348 LACQCGNPDCPAAGP

-375 TDGLPVPV
+375 TDSLPVPV
-383 ADPLLHGDPAAPAT
+383 ADPLLSGDPAAPLVPT
-397 PASTRSASEP
+397 PAPSAPEP
-407 VFTPEPVPVSAPEN
+407 VFTPQPDRAPEPVFAPAPAPAAEPAN
-421 GTTSTP
+421 DMASTP
-427 MSMPDSAPVADSQP
+427 MPMSEPAPVADSRA
-441 AETPAP
+441 AETLAP
-447 PAAEPAG
+447 VAFEPASDSTSTPVV
-454 DAASTSSSPVSA
+454 DAA
-466 PVPTPAPAKPPAPVR
+466 PTPAPTPATAPVPESAPAPAPARPPAPVR

-504 GAKVRAVASAADLDE
+504 GAKVRTVASAADLDE

-542 PGCDHPATASDIDHT
+542 LGCDHPATASDIDHT

-567 GNLSPKCRKH
+567 GNLNPKCRKH
-577 HLLKTFYGGPDGWR
+577 HLLKTFYGGPDGWQ
-591 DRQQPDGSIV
+591 DRQQPDGTIV

-623 VTDTPLPNPPP
+623 ITDTPLPNPPP
-634 NGTDL
+634 ETVDL
-639 DTTAAPGRGVM
+639 DTTTAPGRSIM
-650 MPLRRRTRAQDQ
+650 MPIRRRTRAQDQ
-662 AQQIAYERALNQADI
+662 AQQIAYERALNEAELQKIADG
-677 DAEEAAQ
+677 EEAA
-684 EAFDRLR
+684 ARR
-691 KERQEREARRAEE
+691 HAAREAARQAEE
-704 QQSHETT
+704 QQQSREAA
-711 EHRPVDSDIPP
+711 EPPPADSDVPP